1 MQEEILKELEVE
13 PSSSATQTTAI
24 IIANPTSGSYTQ
36 NKQQIEETVAY
47 LQKADWQAELRLT
60 EVAGDAKK
68 ITYEAVEQH
77 ISVVVAV
84 GGDGTINE
92 VIQELANSDT
102 ALGVLPSGTVNV
114 WARETGIPL
123 DNAGAR
129 EVLLY
134 GRTRRIDLGQTGDRY
149 FLLMAGIGL
158 DGEVTSTVE
167 KKSVKRFGV
176 LGYFFVGTWLG
187 LGYPSFRVV
196 IQIGER
202 TFRTTAMQIII
213 GNTQLYAGAIKYTW
227 QAKCDD
233 GRLDVCIL
241 RKQNAFGRI
250 AIAIDFLLRRKQR
263 RNWVQYETCK
273 DIKIRTRRRVAM
285 QIDGDSAGSTT
296 RGFPPVD
303 FCVAPDALKVIVPY
317 DTPRDLFSK
326 P

>member
-1 MQEEILKELEVE
+1 MQEETLTE
-13 PSSSATQTTAI
+13 PSPATTQTTAI

-36 NKQQIEETVAY
+36 NKHQIEETVAY
-47 LQKADWQAELRLT
+47 LQEAGWQAELRLT
-60 EVAGDAKK
+60 QAAGDAKK
-68 ITYEAVEQH
+68 IAREAVEQH

-123 DNAGAR
+123 ENEKAR
-129 EVLLY
+129 EILVH
-134 GRTRRIDLGQTGDRY
+134 GRTRTIDLGQTDERY

-158 DGEVTSTVE
+158 DGEVTNAVE

-176 LGYFFVGTWLG
+176 LGYFFVGAWLG
-187 LGYPSFRVV
+187 LGYPSFRAVV
-196 IQIGER
+196 QTGER
-202 TFRTTAMQIII
+202 TFRVTAVQIII

-233 GRLDVCIL
+233 GLLDVCIV
-241 RKQNAFGRI
+241 RKQNTFGRL
-250 AIAIDFLLRRKQR
+250 AIARDFLLRREQR

-285 QIDGDSAGSTT
+285 QIDGDAAGKTQS
-296 RGFPPVD
+296 RNFPPTD
-303 FCVAPDALKVIVPY
+303 FHVAPDALKVIVPHN
-317 DTPRDLFSK
+317 TPKDLFSK

>member
-47 LQKADWQAELRLT
+47 LQKAGWQAELRLT

-202 TFRTTAMQIII
+202 TFRTTALQIII